1 MVDFAS
7 VFRLAVGKCNNFDGF
22 TINDKKEK
30 FNKIKNQQGDI
41 ITDKDIK
48 SKQKNKCKL

>member
-30 FNKIKNQQGDI
+30 G
-41 ITDKDIK
+41 
-48 SKQKNKCKL
+48 